1 MRFHDLFQRQKIRDR
16 NYRMAFPKE
25 DARAYS
31 LFSKYASG
39 SEYRRV
45 CKHIFVLQR
54 LNPPIDDQ
62 LLDFETEARWF
73 CLQNWIVDHPN
84 PRRGFPG
91 HITSQ
96 IAFERQEDYAMFR
109 MFGFG
114 E

>member
-1 MRFHDLFQRQKIRDR
+1 MRDR

-25 DARAYS
+25 DAKGYV

-39 SEYRRV
+39 GDYRKV
-45 CKHIFVLQR
+45 CKHIFQLQT
-54 LNPPIDDQ
+54 LNPLIDDQ

-73 CLQNWIVDHPN
+73 CLQNWVVHN
-84 PRRGFPG
+84 PFGKGFPG
-91 HITSQ
+91 HITSC

>member
-1 MRFHDLFQRQKIRDR
+1 MLFHDLFLRQKLRDR

-25 DARAYS
+25 EAKSYM
-31 LFSKYASG
+31 LFSKYAAG
-39 SEYRRV
+39 AEYRRV
-45 CKHIFVLQR
+45 CKHIFQLQT

-73 CLQNWIVDHPN
+73 CLQNWVVTNPN
-84 PRRGFPG
+84 RRAGFPG
-91 HITSQ
+91 VITSQ